1 MWVWI
6 SSVILAAKLKVE
18 ILACLVS
25 QSATSLVGGGVS
37 GARPVSALE
46 LSDSFKSPLT
56 FNEPT
61 ELSTRC
67 LIFVWRRKNCYK
79 ASQNDGVELGFHHER
94 GEQHRRS
101 QCAHHALLLQTGG
114 RSTAVRMRLSSLQ
127 MIRIDPLIL
136 SYFIELKSKIE
147 VVLQGSCL
155 KFQLLF
161 VFLYQNNVW
170 LNLLFVDVKVNGF
183 HEWLILVY

>member
-1 MWVWI
+1 M
-6 SSVILAAKLKVE
+6 SSVIPAAKLKVE

-61 ELSTRC
+61 ELTTRC
-67 LIFVWRRKNCYK
+67 LIFVWRRKNC
-79 ASQNDGVELGFHHER
+79 QNDGVELGFDHER

-161 VFLYQNNVW
+161 VFLYQNN
-170 LNLLFVDVKVNGF
+170 
-183 HEWLILVY
+183 I